1 MCCGRKP
8 AKRNTGKKSGLIKGN
23 IKPDVPQGNLPIVPK
38 TNQIPSQSPPYD
50 VHST

>member
-1 MCCGRKP
+1 MCCGKKP

-23 IKPDVPQGNLPIVPK
+23 IKPDVIQVSNPVLPK
-38 TNQIPSQSPPYD
+38 TNQIPSQPPPYD